1 MTSPCQE
8 DCHWFKVFCECTEK
22 SLTGLKSTQYLDG
35 GYVQMLIPDKHL
47 PLWYT
52 LYKVEKV
59 EERYF
64 WQIDV
69 LRGWNINQVPDKL
82 HTLQGSPTEIMLDG
96 VHNQT
101 KNTLGSKLSC
111 KAEQSKLSASKNK
124 HNLLLCFLWPHF
136 QQCITSDQAKQFSPD
151 WYVCAVLY
159 AHFIIL
165 THAFQPD
172 CLPHPF
178 SWGFEKSLLT
188 WQ

>member
-101 KNTLGSKLSC
+101 KTLWAPNSHAK
-111 KAEQSKLSASKNK
+111 QSKANCLQVKTNTICCCVFYGPISNSV
-124 HNLLLCFLWPHF
+124 LLLTKESNSH
-136 QQCITSDQAKQFSPD
+136 
-151 WYVCAVLY
+151 
-159 AHFIIL
+159 L
-165 THAFQPD
+165 TDMFALCSMPI
-172 CLPHPF
+172 
-178 SWGFEKSLLT
+178 S
-188 WQ
+188 